1 MGDTLD
7 DDTYTFVIHS
17 DRFLSAFFCPS
28 GSIDDVGESAIS
40 LYPNPA
46 TDKVTLTI
54 SEQGE
59 VNVMDVTGRMVMKQ
73 SVSVGDNTLDVS
85 SLPNGLYYLKMGSH
99 HSSFIVNH

>member
-1 MGDTLD
+1 M
-7 DDTYTFVIHS
+7 
-17 DRFLSAFFCPS
+17 
-28 GSIDDVGESAIS
+28 GESAIS

-46 TDKVTLTI
+46 TDKVTLTMA
-54 SEQGE
+54 EQGE

-85 SLPNGLYYLKMGSH
+85 SLPNGLYYVKLGFH